1 MTRHVVEGFT
11 LPDRSKYLTAEE
23 MAWLSFLR
31 DLHWALL
38 KNSAGEGFTS
48 GIQAVRQVS

>member
-31 DLHWALL
+31 DLHCGHVRSPSLL
-38 KNSAGEGFTS
+38 A
-48 GIQAVRQVS
+48 IQALGAAIKDER